1 MKLKSSMKTT
11 PILLL
16 AILAS
21 FAATG
26 HAANL
31 PLTTPISTVPVTIT
45 KPGYYYLVGNI
56 FFTLPTITSP
66 SAAITVNATGP
77 VVIDM
82 RGFTLQGQTRYHFP
96 TNDVFPTGIMIHSNN
111 VAVIN
116 GTIEGFWNGV
126 IASSSTTYPTTYLTG
141 MDLEGL
147 TFAGTDNDGSAF
159 SYVNNSIVRNCS
171 YVNNYAGIDDS
182 GSMTGNT
189 YINDKVVGSQNPQW
203 SFLVDAP
210 YDSNVVYSYT
220 AIPSIPSVLK

>member
-1 MKLKSSMKTT
+1 MNMKT
-11 PILLL
+11 LLNL
-16 AILAS
+16 TLTFCAILS
-21 FAATG
+21 S
-26 HAANL
+26 HAAPIAAPFL
-31 PLTTPISTVPVTIT
+31 TPISTVPMTIT
-45 KPGYYYLVGNI
+45 KPGHYYLVGNI

-66 SAAITVNATGP
+66 SVAITVNATGP

-96 TNDVFPTGIMIHSNN
+96 TNDVFPTGVMIHSNN
-111 VAVIN
+111 VTVIN

-141 MDLEGL
+141 IDLEGL